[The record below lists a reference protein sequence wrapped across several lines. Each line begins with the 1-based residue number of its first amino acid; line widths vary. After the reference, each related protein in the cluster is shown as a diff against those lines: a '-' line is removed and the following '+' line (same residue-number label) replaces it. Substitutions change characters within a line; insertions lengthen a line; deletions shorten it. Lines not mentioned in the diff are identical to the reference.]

1 MNARSPSDEARH
13 RARFEPS
20 AAALDALLQRLVAS
34 SSFPPALLSRAR
46 LASHLM
52 SRAQELR
59 LPSTEALVVRIAD
72 DATEYARVEGLFSP
86 PETWLF
92 RYPESYAFL
101 RARVASSETGVFR
114 VLIAGCGGWC
124 EPISVACALMAGT
137 AGLDGAAEARR
148 IEIDAVDRNPH
159 VLNGEPRFAGLEVR
173 SGVPEWAERWF
184 DRDDT
189 GLIPKREVCAVIRPR
204 VIDVVA
210 MVEECVARRARYDAI
225 LFRNVAI
232 YLDDQT
238 RARIFRGFAEIL
250 AEDGVLLVGHSE
262 TFAAAEATGFAP
274 LSAAGAFALSA
285 KRTEGTATERAAH
298 DPSNVQSRMAKSP
311 TRALSRPAD
320 ATAHERAR
328 EPVRKPEPV
337 DEELTPASYISRAR
351 ELEASGDLL
360 SAWQVIGKALYIDRS
375 HEEALVLA
383 AQLAEKRGDGAEAE
397 RLRMRALRVHL
408 ANESM
413 RDRRA

>member
-1 MNARSPSDEARH
+1 
-13 RARFEPS
+13 
-20 AAALDALLQRLVAS
+20 
-34 SSFPPALLSRAR
+34 
-46 LASHLM
+46 M
-52 SRAQELR
+52 SG
-59 LPSTEALVVRIAD
+59 S
-72 DATEYARVEGLFSP
+72 
-86 PETWLF
+86 
-92 RYPESYAFL
+92 
-101 RARVASSETGVFR
+101 GVFR
-114 VLIAGCGGWC
+114 VLLAGCGGWC
-124 EPISVACALMAGT
+124 EPISVACALRAGT

-148 IEIDAVDRNPH
+148 IEIDAIDRNPH

-184 DRDDT
+184 DRDDA
-189 GLIPKREVCAVIRPR
+189 GLIPKREVCAVVRPR

-210 MVEECVARRARYDAI
+210 MIEECVAHRARYDAI

-238 RARIFRGFAEIL
+238 RVRIFRGFAEIL

-298 DPSNVQSRMAKSP
+298 DPSNVQTRVVKSP
-311 TRALSRPAD
+311 ARVLPRPAG
-320 ATAHERAR
+320 ATVHEPTR
-328 EPVRKPEPV
+328 EPVRKPEFV
-337 DEELTPASYISRAR
+337 QEQLTPASYISRAR

-360 SAWQVIGKALYIDRS
+360 GAWQVIGKALYLDRT
-375 HEEALVLA
+375 HEEALVLG
-383 AQLAEKRGDGAEAE
+383 AQLAEKRGDAAEAE

>member
-101 RARVASSETGVFR
+101 RARVAMSGSGVFR
-114 VLIAGCGGWC
+114 VLLAGCGGWC
-124 EPISVACALMAGT
+124 EPISVACALLDGASGF
-137 AGLDGAAEARR
+137 DGAAEARR
-148 IEIDAVDRNPH
+148 IEIDAIDRNPH
-159 VLNGEPRFAGLEVR
+159 VFSAEQRFSGLEIR
-173 SGVPEWAERWF
+173 GGVPEWAERWF
-184 DRDDT
+184 DRDDAVLT
-189 GLIPKREVCAVIRPR
+189 PKREVCALVRPR
-204 VIDVVA
+204 VVDVVA
-210 MVEECVARRARYDAI
+210 MVEESVSSRARYDAI

-413 RDRRA
+413 GDRRA

>member
-1 MNARSPSDEARH
+1 VSGHRSNDAANK

-20 AAALDALLQRLVAS
+20 TAALDALLHRLVTS
-34 SSFPPALLSRAR
+34 SAFPPALLSRAR
-46 LASHLM
+46 LASHLV

-59 LPSTEALVVRIAD
+59 LASIDALLARIAED
-72 DATEYARVEGLFSP
+72 SSEYARVEGLFSP

-101 RARVASSETGVFR
+101 RTHVARCGTGVYR

-124 EPISVACALMAGT
+124 EPISVACAL
-137 AGLDGAAEARR
+137 LDAAAETRQ
-148 IEIDAVDRNPH
+148 IEIDAIDRNPH
-159 VLNGEPRFAGLEVR
+159 VFNSKPRFVGLEIR
-173 SGVPEWAERWF
+173 GGVPEWAERWF
-184 DRDDT
+184 TRD
-189 GLIPKREVCAVIRPR
+189 GAALIPTRDVCAVIRPR
-204 VIDVVA
+204 VIDVAA
-210 MVEECVARRARYDAI
+210 MVEECVARRARYDVI

-238 RARIFRGFAEIL
+238 RERIFRGFAQIV
-250 AEDGVLLVGHSE
+250 AADGVLLVGHSE

-274 LSAAGAFALSA
+274 SPASGAFALTPKSTQATTPQPSA
-285 KRTEGTATERAAH
+285 QGRTNMQTRVVKNPARVLPRAT
-298 DPSNVQSRMAKSP
+298 
-311 TRALSRPAD
+311 D
-320 ATAHERAR
+320 ATAQ
-328 EPVRKPEPV
+328 KPEPV
-337 DEELTPASYISRAR
+337 LKPEPAQEQLTPASYISRAR

-360 SAWQVIGKALYIDRS
+360 GAWQVIGKALYLDRT
-375 HEEALVLA
+375 HEEALVVA

-413 RDRRA
+413 RDRPA

>member
-1 MNARSPSDEARH
+1 MNARSPSDEAHH

-46 LASHLM
+46 LASHLT

-59 LPSTEALVVRIAD
+59 LPSIEELLTRVAED
-72 DATEYARVEGLFSP
+72 PSEYARIEGLFSP

-124 EPISVACALMAGT
+124 EPISVACALVAGT

-159 VLNGEPRFAGLEVR
+159 VFKGEPRFVGLEVR
-173 SGVPEWAERWF
+173 GGVPEWAERWF

-210 MVEECVARRARYDAI
+210 MVEECVAHRARFDAI

-238 RARIFRGFAEIL
+238 RVRIFRGFAEIL

-274 LSAAGAFALSA
+274 SSASGVFALTA
-285 KRTEGTATERAAH
+285 KGTQGTKNERAAQ
-298 DPSNVQSRMAKSP
+298 DRTNVQTRVVKSP
-311 TRALSRPAD
+311 ARVLPRPAG
-320 ATAHERAR
+320 ATVHEPTR
-328 EPVRKPEPV
+328 EPVRKPEFV
-337 DEELTPASYISRAR
+337 QEQLTPASYISRAR

-360 SAWQVIGKALYIDRS
+360 GAWQVIGKALYLDRT
-375 HEEALVLA
+375 HEEALVLG
-383 AQLAEKRGDGAEAE
+383 AQLAEKRGDAAEAE